1 MQPITSSA
9 QLDAVMAAPVA
20 LVYKHSTR
28 CPVSTA
34 AYHEVQEL
42 LRERPDAPV
51 WMVDVIAQRR
61 LSLEVEG
68 RTGVVHESPQ
78 AIVLAGGEVLWD
90 GSHFDVRADVLAREL
105 DQAVA
110 AARR

>member
-1 MQPITSSA
+1 MQPLTSSD

-34 AYHEVQEL
+34 AYHEVQDL

-51 WMVDVIAQRR
+51 WIVDVIAQRR

-78 AIVLAGGEVLWD
+78 AIVLAACEVVWD

-105 DQAVA
+105 DQAEG

>member
-1 MQPITSSA
+1 MHPLVTPD

-34 AYHEVQEL
+34 AYHEVQAL

-51 WMVDVIAQRR
+51 WIVDVIVQRR
-61 LSLEVEG
+61 LSQEVEG

-78 AIVLAGGEVLWD
+78 AIVLAAGEVLWD
-90 GSHFDVRADVLAREL
+90 GSHFEVTADALARAL
-105 DQAVA
+105 DHAEA
-110 AARR
+110 AARG